1 MSSSNTQLC
10 IDNDVFVPNEHS
22 VKCHIAT
29 IFLAWPVKHNRTWQ
43 LVPVVTSSTCSH
55 LPILTVFQPG
65 VLVASSECCFK
76 RSYCCSQYLVWHAVV
91 IVPSAGPADNIGITD
106 IPLRGPTRL

>member
-1 MSSSNTQLC
+1 MSSNTQLC

-55 LPILTVFQPG
+55 LPILFFSPVSLLQAVSV
-65 VLVASSECCFK
+65 VLSGLTA
-76 RSYCCSQYLVWHAVV
+76 
-91 IVPSAGPADNIGITD
+91 VPSIWYGMQ
-106 IPLRGPTRL
+106 L